1 MEQISSAE
9 WQSKVIDSAKPVL
22 VDFFATWCGPCKAMA
37 PIIEEIADEHP
48 EIDVYKLDI
57 DENMDIAKK
66 YGIMSIPTC
75 IVFKNGEQACQI
87 IGSRPKDEIV
97 GLL

>member
-1 MEQISSAE
+1 MEQITSAE
-9 WQSKVIDSAKPVL
+9 WQSKVIDAEKTVL
-22 VDFFATWCGPCKAMA
+22 VDFSATWCGPCKAMA
-37 PIIEEIADEHP
+37 PVIEEIAEEHT

-57 DENMDIAKK
+57 DESMEIAKK
-66 YGIMSIPTC
+66 YGIMSVPTC
-75 IVFKNGEQACQI
+75 IVFKNGEPASQI